1 MPYWPFLLSIP
12 LFLLPVSYFV
22 WLYVMYRR
30 PPVHDVAVVTQFDPP
45 ADVAP
50 IEAALLLDGA
60 LKPRALAAC
69 IVGLAQRG
77 ALDVGEEGGAVTA
90 FRRGRTD
97 GPLLAHE
104 KAILAAL
111 LGGGN
116 EATAKEAAE
125 RMHAVVKEVEHAV
138 LADLRRKGF
147 LAERSLSAPILFVS
161 AAMSA
166 VMIALASLPL
176 FGIQAATGIFASLVL
191 MAQFA
196 YVAAT
201 WRPRLTGRGKEA
213 TLKLM
218 GFRDWLTQ
226 VEGDY
231 IVWLEKEHKRLND
244 YAPYAIV
251 FGISLTWAT
260 KLQKV
265 TGALLK
271 NVL

>member
-1 MPYWPFLLSIP
+1 MAYWPFLLSIP
-12 LFLLPVSYFV
+12 LFLLPVGYFV

-30 PPVHDVAVVTQFDPP
+30 PPVTDAAVVTQFDPP

-50 IEAALLLDGA
+50 IEAALLLDGT

-69 IVGLAQRG
+69 IVGLAQKG
-77 ALDVGEEGGAVTA
+77 ALEVGEEDGKVTS

-97 GPLLAHE
+97 AALAAHE

-111 LGGGN
+111 LMGGA
-116 EATAKEAAE
+116 EATAKDAAE
-125 RMHAVVKEVEHAV
+125 HVHAVVKQIEHAV

-166 VMIALASLPL
+166 LMISLASLPL
-176 FGIQAATGIFASLVL
+176 FGIQGATGVFASLVL

-201 WRPRLTGRGKEA
+201 WRPRLTGRGKDA
-213 TLKLM
+213 ARHLM

-231 IVWLEKEHKRLND
+231 IVWLEKEHKRLNE

-265 TGALLK
+265 TNALLK